1 MSKGIIT
8 QRAAGRP
15 RSRPNQLPSSSQMS
29 GAIKQSISRKG
40 RTGIK
45 SRVWNVW
52 YLVLNVLI
60 GNMIKTY

>member
-8 QRAAGRP
+8 QGAAGRP
-15 RSRPNQLPSSSQMS
+15 RSRPNQLPSSSEMS

-45 SRVWNVW
+45 SRVWNV
-52 YLVLNVLI
+52 
-60 GNMIKTY
+60 